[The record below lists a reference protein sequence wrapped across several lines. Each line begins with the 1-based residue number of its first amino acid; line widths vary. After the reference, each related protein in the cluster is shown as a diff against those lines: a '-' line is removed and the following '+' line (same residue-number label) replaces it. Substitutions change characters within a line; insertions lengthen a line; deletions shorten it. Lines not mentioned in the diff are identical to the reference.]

1 MVLPAISP
9 SFWRPLP
16 PPDSWLLLRAFRG
29 PFVPSTWYTLF
40 SPWSPGFCYIV
51 KWQECISD
59 VSPTKMLSLVPFPF
73 VRGRWLSSLLLQL
86 WARFI
91 LVLLCLFCC
100 VTEFLCHPPYLTL
113 VFLVFLHF
121 FLIGGKLLYIVV
133 LVSFSSLPWYAGVV
147 SRWWWLA
154 RFSTC
159 GVYTILH
166 RAGAILRVSHL
177 LLRAHLILSD
187 PVKVRPFL

>member
-16 PPDSWLLLRAFRG
+16 PPDSWLLLCAFRG
-29 PFVPSTWYTLF
+29 PFVPSTWYILF

-59 VSPTKMLSLVPFPF
+59 VSSTKMLSLVPFQF

-113 VFLVFLHF
+113 VSLIFLHF
-121 FLIGGKLLYIVV
+121 FFNWRKIAVHCCAGFLFFPALVCQGWSQGGGDWPGSAPAVFTL
-133 LVSFSSLPWYAGVV
+133 
-147 SRWWWLA
+147 
-154 RFSTC
+154 FSTGQVLFWGFHIYC
-159 GVYTILH
+159 
-166 RAGAILRVSHL
+166 
-177 LLRAHLILSD
+177 
-187 PVKVRPFL
+187 

>member
-9 SFWRPLP
+9 SFWQPLP

-40 SPWSPGFCYIV
+40 PPWSPGFCYIV

-86 WARFI
+86 WARFM

-113 VFLVFLHF
+113 VFLIFLHF

-133 LVSFSSLPWYAGVV
+133 LVSFSSLPWYARGGLKVVVTGQVQHLRCLHCSPQGRCYSEGVT
-147 SRWWWLA
+147 
-154 RFSTC
+154 F
-159 GVYTILH
+159 TIK
-166 RAGAILRVSHL
+166 S
-177 LLRAHLILSD
+177 SFD
-187 PVKVRPFL
+187 SQWSC